1 LTIRRL
7 PEGTINRIAAG
18 EVIERPASVV
28 KELVENAI
36 DAGSHQINVHLVDGG
51 RTLIRVADDG
61 KGMNADELA
70 LAVERHATSKLPDDD
85 LVNIQSLGFRGEALP
100 SIGAVSRLKI
110 ISRARGSNEAHEIR
124 IEGGHVHDVRPASGG
139 DGTDIEVRD
148 LFYAVPARLKFL
160 KAERAETGEV
170 AAIMRRLAM
179 ARPDIGFS
187 LMSGERQLINLA
199 KNAPDIEG
207 QKKRLSDIEGQKK
220 RLSDIMGADF
230 IENSVPIDAVR
241 EPFSIQGFASLPTLN
256 RSQSTMQFMFVN
268 GRAVKDRTLLGAVRG
283 AYSDFLMKQ
292 RFPMV
297 ALFITSP
304 PEYVD
309 VNVHPAKAEVRFR
322 DQRSV
327 NSMIISSIRE
337 AIGFAGHRT
346 ASTNS
351 ENTIN
356 AFRNSVQGQYDGS
369 HGKHFSP
376 TRPRMGEHAFNE
388 DGQNSGVQSFDG
400 FASTS
405 ADTSAHNAPLSDDVD
420 KPLGAARA
428 QFHENY
434 ILTQTKT
441 GIVIVD
447 QHAAHE
453 RLVLEKLK
461 AQREANA
468 IAMQPLLVPEVIAM
482 DAASVERFAGVAD
495 ELAQAGLVLEPFG
508 PDAIVVREVPALLA
522 GAKIANLIN
531 DLSNDLDTIGE
542 GLSLNERFEH
552 VLATMACH
560 GSVRSGRRLKPE
572 EMNALLRGMEATP
585 FSGQCNH
592 GRPTYVEL
600 SLADIERLFSRR

>member
-36 DAGSHQINVHLVDGG
+36 DADSHQIDVHLVDGG

-61 KGMNADELA
+61 KGMTGDELA

-85 LVNIQSLGFRGEALP
+85 LVNIQNLGFRGEALP

-110 ISRARGSNEAHEIR
+110 TSRARGSDKAHEIR
-124 IEGGHVHDVRPASGG
+124 IEGGHVHEVRPASGG
-139 DGTDIEVRD
+139 QGSDIEVRD

-160 KAERAETGEV
+160 KTERAETGEV

-199 KNAPDIEG
+199 KNTADV
-207 QKKRLSDIEGQKK
+207 EGQKK

-230 IENSVPIDAVR
+230 IENSVAIDATR

-297 ALFITSP
+297 ALFITCP

-327 NSMIISSIRE
+327 NSMIVSSIRE

-346 ASTNS
+346 ASTNT

-356 AFRNSVQGQYDGS
+356 AFQRQYERPSG
-369 HGKHFSP
+369 GGHFSP
-376 TRPRMGEHAFNE
+376 TRPSGSEYAFNE
-388 DGQNSGVQSFDG
+388 DAQNYGAAYGTQSFEG
-400 FASTS
+400 LATTS
-405 ADTSAHNAPLSDDVD
+405 ADTSAHTIALSDDVE

-434 ILTQTKT
+434 ILTQTKN

-482 DAASVERFAGVAD
+482 DPASVERFAGVAD

-531 DLSNDLDTIGE
+531 DLSNDLDTVGQ

-572 EMNALLRGMEATP
+572 EMNALLRDMEATP
-585 FSGQCNH
+585 YSGQCNH